1 MRRVTW
7 FGLFSLASL
16 SALVVAWAA
25 SPAATEGMTSRPF
38 AGAKVNGGTVTLTK
52 NGENRMLTL
61 SADFKTPDTPDPHW
75 QVVDAKGNSH
85 LLQRLTIKGDKM
97 NRSIELPRTVADV
110 AKVQIWC
117 AFAETLLGEAAFEMS
132 ETPMK

>member
-1 MRRVTW
+1 
-7 FGLFSLASL
+7 
-16 SALVVAWAA
+16 
-25 SPAATEGMTSRPF
+25 MTSRPF